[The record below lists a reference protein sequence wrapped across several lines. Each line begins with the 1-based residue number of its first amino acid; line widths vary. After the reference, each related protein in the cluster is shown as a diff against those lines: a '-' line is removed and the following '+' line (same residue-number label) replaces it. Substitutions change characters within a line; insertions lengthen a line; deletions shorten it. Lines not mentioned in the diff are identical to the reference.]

1 MSDGAP
7 MTGSVWERAVL
18 AVQLLAVDPTGLG
31 GLHLRAPA
39 GFARDALL
47 AMLRDLLP
55 AQAPWKRVPL
65 QIADERLL
73 GGLDLAATLKAGRPV
88 AERGVLAEVDG
99 GVAVFAMAERLAP
112 ETAARIVAVLDRG
125 EVVLARDGLSSVT
138 PTRLA
143 AIALDE
149 AVEADERLP
158 AAFAERLAFFAE
170 LGAVRH
176 GEIGAS
182 SIDRDAIAAARAS
195 LSQIEMAPEMQAAIC
210 ATALALGIGSSR
222 ADLLAL
228 RAARASAAL
237 FGRAE
242 VAGDDVSVACALVL
256 AHRATQV
263 PAPPA
268 EEEQEE
274 ASPPPPPDQG
284 DDAEPPSD
292 SATPDKPLDDM
303 VLEAAAA
310 AIPPD
315 LLARLKVAKAL
326 GGGSASAGK
335 SGALQKSGKR
345 GRPAG
350 IFRGLPGQRNARLN
364 LVATLRAAAPW
375 QRIRAAS
382 SGAAAPRVRVLSED
396 FRVTR
401 FKQRRETTTIFAI
414 DASGSAAL
422 HRLAETKGAV
432 ELLLADCYVRRDRV
446 SVIAFRAGRAELVL
460 PPTRSLVRAKR
471 ALAGLPGGG
480 GTPLATGMDT
490 ARELA
495 EAIRRQGGTPTLVL
509 LTDGRANVTRAGIG
523 GREIAEADALDAA
536 RRIRA
541 TSLRALLVDTG
552 PRPTPLAQTLSA
564 AMGAVYLALPRADAA
579 TLNRVVRGS
588 FT

>member
-1 MSDGAP
+1 MA
-7 MTGSVWERAVL
+7 GSAWDRAVL
-18 AVQLLAVDPTGLG
+18 AVQLLAIDPAGLG

-47 AMLRDLLP
+47 GLLRDLLP
-55 AQAPWKRVPL
+55 ADAPWKRVPL

-125 EVVLARDGLSSVT
+125 EVVLARDGLSLAT

-149 AVEADERLP
+149 AVEADEQLP
-158 AAFAERLAFFAE
+158 AAFAERLAFFAD

-182 SIDRDAIAAARAS
+182 SIDREAIAAARES
-195 LSQIEMAPEMQAAIC
+195 LAQIEIAPEMHAAIC
-210 ATALALGIGSSR
+210 GTALALGIGSSR
-222 ADLLAL
+222 ADLLTL

-237 FGRAE
+237 FGREA
-242 VAGDDVSVACALVL
+242 VTGDDVSVGCALVL

-263 PAPPA
+263 PAPPV

-274 ASPPPPPDQG
+274 APPPPPEQG
-284 DDAEPPSD
+284 DDAEPPTEQ
-292 SATPDKPLDDM
+292 ATPDKPLDDI

-326 GGGSASAGK
+326 GGGADSAGK

-350 IFRGLPGQRNARLN
+350 IFRGMPGQRNARLN

-375 QRIRAAS
+375 QRIRAA
-382 SGAAAPRVRVLSED
+382 GATAGPRVRVLSED

-523 GREIAEADALDAA
+523 GRDAAEADAMDAA

-541 TSLRALLVDTG
+541 TSLRVLLVDTG
-552 PRPTPLAQTLSA
+552 QRPTPLAQTLST

-579 TLNRVVRGS
+579 TLNKVVRGS
-588 FT
+588 FA

>member
-1 MSDGAP
+1 MA
-7 MTGSVWERAVL
+7 GSAWERAVL
-18 AVQLLAVDPTGLG
+18 AVQLLAVDPAGLG

-55 AQAPWKRVPL
+55 ADAPWKRVPL

-88 AERGVLAEVDG
+88 AERGVLAEADG
-99 GVAVFAMAERLAP
+99 GIAVFAMAERLAP

-125 EVVLARDGLSSVT
+125 EVVLARDGLSLAT

-149 AVEADERLP
+149 AAEAEEKLP
-158 AAFAERLAFFAE
+158 GALAERLAFFAE
-170 LGAVRH
+170 LGTVRH

-182 SIDRDAIAAARAS
+182 PLDRAAIAAARDS
-195 LSQIEMAPEMQAAIC
+195 LAQIEIAPEMQAAIC
-210 ATALALGIGSSR
+210 GTALALGIGSSR

-237 FGRAE
+237 FGREA
-242 VAGDDVSVACALVL
+242 VTGDDVSVACALVL

-263 PAPPA
+263 PAPPV

-274 ASPPPPPDQG
+274 SPPPPEQG

-315 LLARLKVAKAL
+315 LLARLKVAKVL
-326 GGGSASAGK
+326 GGRAASAGK

-350 IFRGLPGQRNARLN
+350 IFRGMPGQRNARLN

-375 QRIRAAS
+375 QRIRAA
-382 SGAAAPRVRVLSED
+382 GAMAGPRVRVLSED

-490 ARELA
+490 ALALA
-495 EAIRRQGGTPTLVL
+495 EGIRRQGGTPTLVL

-523 GREIAEADALDAA
+523 GRETAEADALDAA

-541 TSLRALLVDTG
+541 TALRALLVDTG
-552 PRPTPLAQTLSA
+552 PRPTPLAQTLST

-588 FT
+588 FS

>member
-1 MSDGAP
+1 MSDARAP
-7 MTGSVWERAVL
+7 AGSAWERATL
-18 AVQLLAVDPTGLG
+18 AVQLLAVDPAGLG

-47 AMLRDLLP
+47 GLLRDLMP
-55 AQAPWKRVPL
+55 AEAPWKRVPL

-88 AERGVLAEVDG
+88 AERGVLAEADG

-125 EVVLARDGLSSVT
+125 EVVLARDGLSLAVR
-138 PTRLA
+138 TRLA

-149 AVEADERLP
+149 AVDAEEKPP
-158 AAFAERLAFFAE
+158 AALAERLAFFAE

-176 GEIGAS
+176 GELGVS
-182 SIDRDAIAAARAS
+182 PLDRDAIEAARAS
-195 LSQIEMAPEMQAAIC
+195 LAQIEIAADMRAAIC
-210 ATALALGIGSSR
+210 GTALALGIGSSR

-237 FGRAE
+237 FGRSA
-242 VAGDDVSVACALVL
+242 VTVDDVSVACALVL
-256 AHRATQV
+256 AHRATQL
-263 PAPPA
+263 PALPI
-268 EEEQEE
+268 EEEDEE
-274 ASPPPPPDQG
+274 TPPPSEPG
-284 DDAEPPSD
+284 DDGAPPSD
-292 SATPDKPLDDM
+292 AAAPDKPLDDM

-310 AIPPD
+310 AMPPD

-326 GGGSASAGK
+326 GARAASAGK

-350 IFRGLPGQRNARLN
+350 VFRGLPGQRNARLN

-375 QRIRAAS
+375 QRIRAA
-382 SGAAAPRVRVLSED
+382 GAAGAPRVRVVSED

-480 GTPLATGMDT
+480 GTPLAAGMD
-490 ARELA
+490 AALALA
-495 EAIRRQGGTPTLVL
+495 EGIRRQGGTPTLVL

-523 GREIAEADALDAA
+523 GRDAAEADALDAA

-541 TSLRALLVDTG
+541 TALRALLVDTG
-552 PRPTPLAQTLSA
+552 PRPTPLAQTLGN

-579 TLNRVVRGS
+579 TLDRIVRSS
-588 FT
+588 FA

>member
-1 MSDGAP
+1 MS
-7 MTGSVWERAVL
+7 GSAWERAVL
-18 AVQLLAVDPTGLG
+18 AVQLLAIDPAGLG

-55 AQAPWKRVPL
+55 ADAPWKRVPL

-88 AERGVLAEVDG
+88 AERGVLAEADG
-99 GVAVFAMAERLAP
+99 GIAVFAMAERLAP

-125 EVVLARDGLSSVT
+125 EVVLARDGLSLAT

-149 AVEADERLP
+149 AADAEEKLP
-158 AAFAERLAFFAE
+158 GALAERLAFFAE

-176 GEIGAS
+176 GEIFVSA
-182 SIDRDAIAAARAS
+182 IDRAAIAAARDS
-195 LSQIEMAPEMQAAIC
+195 LAQIEIAPEMQAAIC
-210 ATALALGIGSSR
+210 GTALALGIGSSR

-237 FGRAE
+237 FGRAA
-242 VAGDDVSVACALVL
+242 VTGDDVSVACALVL

-274 ASPPPPPDQG
+274 SPPPPPEQG

-292 SATPDKPLDDM
+292 AATPDKPLDDM

-326 GGGSASAGK
+326 GGRTASAGK

-350 IFRGLPGQRNARLN
+350 IFRGMPGQRNARLN

-375 QRIRAAS
+375 QRIRAA
-382 SGAAAPRVRVLSED
+382 GAAGAPRVRVLSED

-490 ARELA
+490 ALALA
-495 EAIRRQGGTPTLVL
+495 EAIHRQGGTPTLVL

-523 GREIAEADALDAA
+523 GRETAEADALDAA

-552 PRPTPLAQTLSA
+552 ARPTPLAQTLST

-588 FT
+588 FS

>member
-1 MSDGAP
+1 MA
-7 MTGSVWERAVL
+7 GSAWERAVL
-18 AVQLLAVDPTGLG
+18 AVQLLAVDPAGLG

-47 AMLRDLLP
+47 ALLRDLLP
-55 AQAPWKRVPL
+55 AEAPWKRVPL

-182 SIDRDAIAAARAS
+182 TIDRDAIAAARAS
-195 LSQIEMAPEMQAAIC
+195 LPQIEIAPEMQAAIC
-210 ATALALGIGSSR
+210 GTALALGIGSSR

-242 VAGDDVSVACALVL
+242 VAGDDVSVACALVM

-268 EEEQEE
+268 EEEQDE
-274 ASPPPPPDQG
+274 SPPPPPPDQG
-284 DDAEPPSD
+284 DDAEPPTEQ
-292 SATPDKPLDDM
+292 ATPDKPLDDM

-326 GGGSASAGK
+326 GGGAASAGK

-375 QRIRAAS
+375 QRIRAA
-382 SGAAAPRVRVLSED
+382 GATAGPRVRVLSED

-480 GTPLATGMDT
+480 GTPLATGIDT
-490 ARELA
+490 ASELA

-523 GREIAEADALDAA
+523 GRDAAEADALDAA

-541 TSLRALLVDTG
+541 TALRALLVDTG
-552 PRPTPLAQTLSA
+552 ARPTPLAQALST

-588 FT
+588 FS

>member
-1 MSDGAP
+1 VSDGQPLA
-7 MTGSVWERAVL
+7 GSTWERAVL
-18 AVQLLAVDPTGLG
+18 AVQLLAIDPAGLG

-55 AQAPWKRVPL
+55 ADAPWKRVPL

-73 GGLDLAATLKAGRPV
+73 GGLDLAATLKAGRPI
-88 AERGVLAEVDG
+88 AERGVLAGVDG

-158 AAFAERLAFFAE
+158 AAFAERLAFFAD
-170 LGAVRH
+170 LACVRH
-176 GEIGAS
+176 GEIGARA
-182 SIDRDAIAAARAS
+182 IDRDAIAAARAH
-195 LSQIEMAPEMQAAIC
+195 LAQIEISPEMQAAIC
-210 ATALALGIGSSR
+210 GTALALGIGSSR

-228 RAARASAAL
+228 RAARAAAAL
-237 FGRAE
+237 FGRTE
-242 VAGDDVSVACALVL
+242 VAGDDVSVACALVM

-274 ASPPPPPDQG
+274 PPPPPPEQG

-303 VLEAAAA
+303 VLEATAA

-326 GGGSASAGK
+326 GGGTASAGK
-335 SGALQKSGKR
+335 SGALQKAGKR

-350 IFRGLPGQRNARLN
+350 VFRGLPGQRNARLN

-375 QRIRAAS
+375 QRIRAA
-382 SGAAAPRVRVLSED
+382 GAAGAPRVRVLSED

-480 GTPLATGMDT
+480 GTPLATGIDT

-523 GREIAEADALDAA
+523 GRDAAEADAMDAA

-541 TSLRALLVDTG
+541 TALRVLLVDTG
-552 PRPTPLAQTLSA
+552 PRPTPLAQTLST

-579 TLNRVVRGS
+579 MLNRVVRSS
-588 FT
+588 FV

>member
-1 MSDGAP
+1 MQAP
-7 MTGSVWERAVL
+7 AASAWERAVL
-18 AVQLLAVDPTGLG
+18 AVQLLAIDPAGLG

-55 AQAPWKRVPL
+55 ADAPWKRVPL

-138 PTRLA
+138 ATRLA

-158 AAFAERLAFFAE
+158 AAFAERLAFFAD
-170 LGAVRH
+170 LAAVRH
-176 GEIGAS
+176 GEIGISA
-182 SIDRDAIAAARAS
+182 IDRDAIAAARAN
-195 LSQIEMAPEMQAAIC
+195 LAQIEIADEMQAAIC
-210 ATALALGIGSSR
+210 GTALALGIGSSR

-242 VAGDDVSVACALVL
+242 VSGDDVSVACALVM

-274 ASPPPPPDQG
+274 PPPPPEQG
-284 DDAEPPSD
+284 DDAEPPSE

-326 GGGSASAGK
+326 GGGAASAGK

-382 SGAAAPRVRVLSED
+382 VTAAAPRVRVLSED

-490 ARELA
+490 ARDLA

-523 GREIAEADALDAA
+523 GRDTAEAEAMDAA

-541 TSLRALLVDTG
+541 TALRVLLVDTG
-552 PRPTPLAQTLSA
+552 PRPTPLAQTLGA

-579 TLNRVVRGS
+579 TLNRVVRSS
-588 FT
+588 FS